1 MAGALLL
8 SREQR
13 GCPMTEKFFGDQYN
27 RLSAE
32 YPDSLIFKV
41 EWLEGYGDAPS
52 RLVTME
58 QMKTEDIWDN
68 FLDDEDVERDLISL
82 PIGSFYEYR
91 DPSGTIRFHKLH
103 TMNERWKLRRDVKK
117 YFDSCVED
125 LEIPEGWE
133 CHSYYNDV
141 CPSWGFNGWQVFIE
155 HRHFELR
162 EYLDG
167 YPRFGCFPEA
177 DYGDTQNSETFQT
190 DSWSDVMDF
199 VNSKKAE
206 PKGWEQG

>member
-1 MAGALLL
+1 
-8 SREQR
+8 
-13 GCPMTEKFFGDQYN
+13 MTEKFEDQYN

-52 RLVTME
+52 RLVTIE
-58 QMKTEDIWDN
+58 QMRTEAIWEN
-68 FLDDEDVERDLISL
+68 FLDDEFGLSKMYDVEQALINL
-82 PIGSFYEYR
+82 PIGSSYEYQ
-91 DPSGTIRFHKLH
+91 DPSGTIRFHKLY
-103 TMNERWKLRRDVKK
+103 TMKQRYEFRRDVKK

-133 CHSYYNDV
+133 CHAYYNDV
-141 CPSWGFNGWQVFIE
+141 CPSWEFNGWQVFIE

-162 EYLDG
+162 EYWDG
-167 YPRFGCFPEA
+167 LPRFNCFPEA
-177 DYGDTQNSETFQT
+177 DYGDTENSETFET
-190 DSWSDVMDF
+190 DSWSDMIAF